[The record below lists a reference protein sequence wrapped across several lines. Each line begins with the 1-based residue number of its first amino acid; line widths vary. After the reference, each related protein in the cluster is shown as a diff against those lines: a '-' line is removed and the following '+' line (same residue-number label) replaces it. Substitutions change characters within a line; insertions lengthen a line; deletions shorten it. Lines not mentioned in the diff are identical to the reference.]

1 VKGKRKQYSADFK
14 FKVALEG
21 LKGNKTASEIASLFE
36 VHPTLISDWKTQLK
50 PS

>member
-21 LKGNKTASEIASLFE
+21 LKGIKTAMILPIF
-36 VHPTLISDWKTQLK
+36 
-50 PS
+50 